1 MKVKNTYFLSTNYI
15 YVVHRCSILIYF
27 YEHSDL
33 DYFWTLVTNK
43 FNFKC
48 YHRNTK
54 MILMVCCVKWEVCF
68 GKLRYHGMKT
78 KQQSTKKGTGNSNRG
93 VELSLELCNIAI
105 NRYSCSYCRHK
116 MNKELGK

>member
-1 MKVKNTYFLSTNYI
+1 MLPQKHENDIDGVL
-15 YVVHRCSILIYF
+15 R
-27 YEHSDL
+27 
-33 DYFWTLVTNK
+33 
-43 FNFKC
+43 
-48 YHRNTK
+48 K
-54 MILMVCCVKWEVCF
+54 MGSVCF

-93 VELSLELCNIAI
+93 VELSSELCNIAI